1 MPAKDIFH
9 DAVKNGLLK
18 EGWTITADPL
28 FIQFGE
34 VDIYIDIGADKL
46 IAAERPGQQIAVEVK
61 SFTQTSLI
69 YAFHLA
75 VGQYINYRQAL
86 HETAPA
92 RTLYLAVPEDVYESF
107 FSRRLIQLVIENSQ
121 IHLLVYDNV
130 QEVIVK
136 WLS

>member
-9 DAVKNGLLK
+9 GAVKNGLLK

-28 FIQFGE
+28 FIQVGD
-34 VDIYIDIGADKL
+34 VDIYIDLAAEKL
-46 IAAERPGQQIAVEVK
+46 IAADRAGQQIAVEIK
-61 SFTQTSLI
+61 SFTLPSLI

-86 HETAPA
+86 HEVAPH
-92 RTLYLAVPEDVYESF
+92 RVLYLAIPEDVYESF
-107 FSRRLIQLVIENSQ
+107 FARRLIQSVIENNH

-136 WLS
+136 WLN